1 VPGTDLCSAELEA
14 EDGGVARKKARAK
27 GGGDRTI
34 AVLRGVLALA
44 LAVCFFLPWLSVSCS
59 TQPFA
64 RSSGHDLLEGRTQ
77 LVGQE
82 SEENP
87 LARSPFAA
95 TAFPAEPALWG
106 WIGAAVGL
114 VLLGVLGAAYGPAIA
129 SGLSSLLAALIL
141 ALYGWFF
148 FFGFAVERELDAE
161 QRRRRSSD
169 AQVQGPELRVGRE
182 PALHVSAGLAAAI
195 LVLGL
200 IEGSGARRAR

>member
-1 VPGTDLCSAELEA
+1 M
-14 EDGGVARKKARAK
+14 ARKKARAK

-44 LAVCFFLPWLSVSCS
+44 LSVCFFLPWLSVSCS
-59 TQPFA
+59 TEPFA
-64 RSSGHDLLEGRTQ
+64 RSSGYDLLEGRAQ
-77 LVGQE
+77 LVGQK

-106 WIGAAVGL
+106 WVGACVGL
-114 VLLGVLGAAYGPAIA
+114 VLLGVLGAAYGPALA
-129 SGLSSLLAALIL
+129 SGLSSLLAAGIL

-148 FFGFAVERELDAE
+148 FFGFAVEREIDAE
-161 QRRRRSSD
+161 QGRRRSSEPQ
-169 AQVQGPELRVGRE
+169 AHGLELRVRRE

-200 IEGSGARRAR
+200 IEGSGVRRSR